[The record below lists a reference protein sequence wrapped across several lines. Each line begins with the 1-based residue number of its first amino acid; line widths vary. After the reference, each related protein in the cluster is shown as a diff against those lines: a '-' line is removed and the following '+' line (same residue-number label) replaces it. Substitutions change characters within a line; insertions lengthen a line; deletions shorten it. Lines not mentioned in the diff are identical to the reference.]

1 MYFPNES
8 IMKRDT
14 ELFGPVFESFVGDK
28 LRLRIPKK
36 VKGKT
41 GLYRE
46 DFGFKPYEREIILD
60 EFD

>member
-1 MYFPNES
+1 
-8 IMKRDT
+8 MKRDT
-14 ELFGPVFESFVGDK
+14 ELFGPVFESFTGDK